1 MTAPTSRR
9 RTALAL
15 FAAAAVATA
24 LVARFAPVSEA
35 AREARERRFLV
46 AAAGRLEAD
55 VQSLVRVAER
65 LQASPDFT
73 SIVDAGGVEVRPARL
88 FSVLASALPP
98 GTGWGAVFVDAGGR
112 AVAWAGDAA
121 ELQEELAAAG
131 GGTAA
136 SFHVTRFTL
145 AWGSPRDVAGDRKG
159 LLVVS
164 RRYPTGILRPDLADF
179 LGLSSGPSSLRVRAR
194 AASAPGRLVA
204 LFAERPPVGELDR
217 DVARARAWL
226 PSILAALAL
235 LALAAGSRTPAA
247 AILAARLALLP
258 GSPAAESGIWRT
270 FNPGAGMNLG
280 LLATPAD
287 AFLTGLTALLLL
299 RLALRGPASRAGGRL
314 LAAAAVPFSL
324 LPVLLGRAVGSGDTG
339 LLDSMNLVP
348 SDLAS
353 WLASTGG
360 VGLMA
365 SATGTA
371 ALLLSRMGMPRHPRL
386 LASAGVA
393 LLGAWLLLPPTA
405 TAAALALAGALLL
418 AAALAPRLGRLAST
432 DVLGRL
438 ATIVFLAAAAVLAG
452 AAGVAAGRLS
462 RLDGALAAATA
473 GEATRESDDG
483 PRRFEARVRGGDEAA
498 WLPAGGKT
506 LLSDL
511 ARALWVRGA
520 DASFPGPGDTLRILD
535 ASRKTVSAF
544 GLTRPDPEVEGRVTA
559 TRTPAGHLAE
569 WVRAPWPRESE
580 RDPLLAAA
588 VEADVPERV
597 LVERIEYDA
606 AGRATGPRRA
616 DPAELPADL
625 LARARLAGNASGQRL
640 AADGATRLVVRAL
653 SPGFVAFVA
662 RGESPLASAGAALAA
677 GEAALPVVLLVLLA
691 APPRRSTA
699 GRREP
704 FFATYRARL
713 VALVL
718 FFGALPLAGSVALVR
733 LTLERHAERETERR
747 ARSLIAEGRRAALE
761 AGSGELG
768 PRELNAAAGVVGV
781 DLLLYRDG
789 RLEFASRALP
799 VSAEVAGDRL
809 SAPVAEALA
818 EGKREASAV
827 ARRVAPGG
835 PRTVEA
841 AETLPGDG
849 RDAIAVVVAEDEA
862 GRGTLDA
869 LVLLAV
875 AVALG
880 AVGLGGRAALALG
893 KPVEDLI
900 AAADRVGSGQPA
912 PPIER
917 PSNVD
922 LSRLVE
928 AFEAMGERVRE
939 RTESLARERA
949 SAVGLLS
956 SLTAAVV
963 LFRREDGDVLLA
975 NPAAERLLPG
985 GAIGDRLTRAAWA
998 PVRAVLEVSGSSG
1011 EPVERRVTVALGGRD
1026 RVLRVVVRHLRPG
1039 DPDGRS
1045 ILVLEDLTEF
1055 MRADRLGAW
1064 VDAARAIAHDVKN
1077 PLTPIRL
1084 AAERLLRLEAR
1095 HEPAPPAVVAEAGSN
1110 ILRQVGILTERIGRL
1125 SRFSDPAVLEQ
1136 RPFDAA
1142 ETEALLREV
1151 ASDYAGLSR
1160 VRVVA
1165 SVAPGLPPFAAD
1177 PAFLRDAMTNFVVN
1191 ALEAIGGAHGTIRL
1205 AAWPEETG
1213 GSIAGVRFVCED
1225 DGPGIPGDAAERL
1238 FEPAFST
1245 KSRGSGMG
1253 LAAVRRA
1260 VERHG
1265 GTVFAST
1272 RPGGG
1277 LAIGFVLPSL

>member
-1 MTAPTSRR
+1 LTTSASPRR
-9 RTALAL
+9 AALAV
-15 FAAAAVATA
+15 FAAAAVAVA
-24 LVARFAPVSEA
+24 LVARFGPVSEA
-35 AREARERRFLV
+35 AREERERRFV
-46 AAAGRLEAD
+46 AGAAQRLEVD
-55 VQSLVRVAER
+55 MQSLVRVSER

-98 GTGWGAVFVDAGGR
+98 GSGWGAVFIDAGGR

-121 ELQEELAAAG
+121 ELQEELAAGSG
-131 GGTAA
+131 GPAA

-145 AWGSPRDVAGDRKG
+145 AWGSPRVVSGDRKG

-179 LGLSSGPSSLRVRAR
+179 FALSGGPSSVRIRAR
-194 AASAPGRLVA
+194 EAFAAGRLVA
-204 LFAERPPVGELDR
+204 LFAERPALRALDE
-217 DVARARAWL
+217 DVARARARF
-226 PSILAALAL
+226 PSAMAAFAL
-235 LALAAGSRTPAA
+235 LALAAGSRSSSA
-247 AILAARLALLP
+247 AILAARLALLL
-258 GSPAAESGIWRT
+258 GTPAAESGTWRR
-270 FNPGAGMNLG
+270 FDPGAGMDLG

-299 RLALRGPASRAGGRL
+299 RIAFRRPSSRAGGRL
-314 LAAAAVPFSL
+314 LAAAAVPLSL
-324 LPVLLGRAVGSGDTG
+324 LPVLLGRALGAGNTG

-348 SDLAS
+348 ADLAS

-360 VGLMA
+360 VGLLTA
-365 SATGTA
+365 ATGTA
-371 ALLLSRMGMPRHPRL
+371 ALLLSRLGAPRHPRL
-386 LASAGVA
+386 LASAGIA
-393 LLGAWLLLPPTA
+393 FLGAWLLLPS
-405 TAAALALAGALLL
+405 TAAASALAVAGSLLL
-418 AAALAPRLGRLAST
+418 PRALAPRLSRLSSADT
-432 DVLGRL
+432 LGRL
-438 ATIVFLAAAAVLAG
+438 ATVVFLAAAAVLGGTAG
-452 AAGVAAGRLS
+452 LCAGRLS
-462 RLDGALAAATA
+462 RLTDALSSAAAEQA
-473 GEATRESDDG
+473 SRESDDG
-483 PRRFEARVRGGDEAA
+483 PRRFEARVQGGDEAA
-498 WLPAGGKT
+498 WLPAGKKT

-535 ASRKTVSAF
+535 GSRKTVSAF
-544 GLTRPDPEVEGRVTA
+544 GLTRPDPGVESRVTP
-559 TRTPAGHLAE
+559 TRIPAGLFAE
-569 WVRAPWPRESE
+569 WVRVPWPRESE

-588 VEADVPERV
+588 VEAYVPERV

-625 LARARLAGNASGQRL
+625 LAEARLAGHASGQRL

-653 SPGFVAFVA
+653 SPGFVAYVA
-662 RGESPLASAGAALAA
+662 RSESPLVSAGAALAA

-691 APPRRSTA
+691 APRRRGAA
-699 GRREP
+699 GRLEP

-713 VALVL
+713 LALVL
-718 FFGALPLAGSVALVR
+718 LFGALPLAGSVALVR
-733 LTLERHAERETERR
+733 LTLERHAGRETERR

-761 AGSGELG
+761 AGGGELG
-768 PRELNAAAGVVGV
+768 PRELNAAAGVIGV

-827 ARRVAPGG
+827 ARRAAPGG

-849 RDAIAVVVAEDEA
+849 HDSIAVVVAEDEA

-912 PPIER
+912 PPIAR

-928 AFEAMGERVRE
+928 AFETMGERVRE

-963 LFRREDGDVLLA
+963 LFRRGDGAVLLA

-985 GAIGDRLTRAAWA
+985 DSLGDRLAPAAWA
-998 PVRAVLEVSGSSG
+998 PVRFVLEVSGSSG
-1011 EPVERRVTVALGGRD
+1011 GPVERRVTVALGGRD
-1026 RVLRVVVRHLRPG
+1026 RVLRVVVRHLRPD
-1039 DPDGRS
+1039 DPEGRS

-1084 AAERLLRLEAR
+1084 AAERLLRLELKN
-1095 HEPAPPAVVAEAGSN
+1095 EPASPGVVAEAGSN

-1125 SRFSDPAVLEQ
+1125 SRFSDPAVLER

-1142 ETEALLREV
+1142 RTEALLKEV
-1151 ASDYAGLSR
+1151 ASDYAGLPR
-1160 VRVVA
+1160 IRIEA
-1165 SVAPGLPPFAAD
+1165 GVAPGLPPFAAD
-1177 PAFLRDAMTNFVVN
+1177 PAFVRDAMTNFVVN
-1191 ALEAIGGAHGTIRL
+1191 ALEAFGGAEGRIRL
-1205 AAWPEETG
+1205 TAAPEEIG
-1213 GSIAGVRFVCED
+1213 AKLAGVRFVCED
-1225 DGPGIPGDAAERL
+1225 DGPGIPGDAVERL

-1265 GTVFAST
+1265 GTVFAAA